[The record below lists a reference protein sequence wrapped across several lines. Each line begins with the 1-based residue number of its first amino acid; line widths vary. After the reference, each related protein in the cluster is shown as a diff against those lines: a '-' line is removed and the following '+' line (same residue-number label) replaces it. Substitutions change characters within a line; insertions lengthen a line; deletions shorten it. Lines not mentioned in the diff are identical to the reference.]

1 MSEARASSSLE
12 VQNVTTILF
21 NGKDCEVPHGCTI
34 EELLKRAEIR
44 TRLVAVEVNLE
55 IVPFEQFAQY
65 IVKEGDSVEV
75 VTLVGGG

>member
-1 MSEARASSSLE
+1 M
-12 VQNVTTILF
+12 TTIRF

-34 EELLKRAEIR
+34 EELLHRAEIR

-55 IVPFEQFAQY
+55 IVPFEQFAKH
-65 IVKEGDSVEV
+65 VVNEGDSVEV